1 MSYLCDMDNNG
12 IVEESD
18 LNQFYSVMGEYY
30 FVKNGISYKS
40 TSPWNVEVSNI
51 NITGENVT

>member
-1 MSYLCDMDNNG
+1 MDNNG